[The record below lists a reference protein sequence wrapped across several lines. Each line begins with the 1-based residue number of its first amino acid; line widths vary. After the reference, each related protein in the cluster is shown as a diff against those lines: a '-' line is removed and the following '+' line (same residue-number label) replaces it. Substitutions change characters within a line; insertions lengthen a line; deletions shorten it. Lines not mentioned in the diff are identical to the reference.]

1 MQKISSLVR
10 VDGSTWDNKYLEFDT
25 NSSCIDI
32 VDSVTFYRD
41 YRIEKSS
48 CLGVKCIPNQKSLHL
63 STCLLQDSG
72 KRKLFFFEFEFQ
84 DPKEQDKFSE
94 YLKEKEF
101 FLSGKRAASTENKTL
116 SFL

>member
-25 NSSCIDI
+25 KSSCIDI

-48 CLGVKCIPNQKSLHL
+48 CLGVKFIPKQNSLHL
-63 STCLLQDSG
+63 RACFLQDSG
-72 KRKLFFFEFEFQ
+72 RRKLHYFEFEFQ
-84 DPKEQDKFSE
+84 DP
-94 YLKEKEF
+94 
-101 FLSGKRAASTENKTL
+101 SGA
-116 SFL
+116 